1 MFPVPRFTHDST
13 LQRVAA
19 ACRFLLSRLY
29 YGSRFRTTKL
39 SLIGRHCDL
48 LIERSGYIAFQGR
61 VVLIGFNQLY
71 SAGTLTIGAGTT
83 INEYSRVIAHKAIE
97 IGTNVTIAK
106 FVTIVD
112 HDHKHC
118 IRNGALQ
125 LNDYDLAPVRIGN
138 NVLISDKV
146 TILKGVTI
154 GDNVIIAANAV
165 VTKDVAS
172 NSIVGGVPARLL
184 SFLQDQQDS

>member
-1 MFPVPRFTHDST
+1 MLRFTHDST
-13 LQRVAA
+13 RQRAIAVL
-19 ACRFLLSRLY
+19 RFLLSKLY

-48 LIERSGYIAFQGR
+48 LIERGGHIRFQGR

-71 SAGTLTIGAGTT
+71 AAGTLSVGAGTT

-97 IGTNVTIAK
+97 IGNNVTIAK
-106 FVTIVD
+106 FVSILD
-112 HDHKHC
+112 HDHRHSL
-118 IRNGALQ
+118 RDGVLE

-165 VTKDVAS
+165 VNSDVPS
-172 NSIVGGVPARLL
+172 NSIFGGVPARLL
-184 SFLQDQQDS
+184 NTLQDQQNL